1 MIDKLNIQLKREYL
15 ATGYLKIVMSRMW
28 ILVAMILMSVSCS
41 QKDAQTDHN
50 HNTPVTE
57 TGSISGLM
65 LTDSQIALA
74 NIQIQKAE
82 VRNIQ
87 EPRIINAR
95 VATNTSFSEV
105 ISSRVAGRIERL
117 YVKETG
123 KPVKQGQPLYE
134 IYSEYLLTLQEEYL
148 LAHTQANAVRN
159 QNHYKAIETAAR
171 KKLILYGLTEV
182 QVDKLATTGKKEPR
196 LTFVAP
202 TSGIVKTIGAQEGQ
216 LVSEGSKLYEIENLE
231 KLRIEA
237 ELFAN
242 EADLV
247 KAGDKLKVKVDGFE
261 ILNMEVKFLNPEFK
275 AGQQTWLLW
284 GDVKNP
290 GGLKPGM
297 PAQVWIDQHKN
308 GSITLPVQA
317 VIRSEDGTHVYIE
330 SDKNSFQPRMVKTGM
345 ENFSEVEILE
355 GLQPG
360 ERVVVSGAYLLYSEY
375 ILKYGVNPAHAH
387 NSKTLN
393 P

>member
-15 ATGYLKIVMSRMW
+15 ATGYLKVVMSRMW
-28 ILVAMILMSVSCS
+28 ILVVMILMSVSCS
-41 QKDAQTDHN
+41 QKDVETDHN
-50 HNTPVTE
+50 HNAPVTE
-57 TGSISGLM
+57 TGSIADLM

-74 NIQIQKAE
+74 NIQIQITELKD
-82 VRNIQ
+82 IQ

-95 VATNTSFSEV
+95 VAPNTSFSEV

-123 KPVKQGQPLYE
+123 RPVKQGQPLYE
-134 IYSEYLLTLQEEYL
+134 IYSESLLTLQEEYL
-148 LAHTQANAVRN
+148 LAQAQAKEVRN
-159 QNHYKAIETAAR
+159 QGHYKAIETAAR

-202 TSGIVKTIGAQEGQ
+202 TSGIVKTIDAQEGQ
-216 LVSEGSKLYEIENLE
+216 LISEGSKLYEIEDIE
-231 KLRIEA
+231 KLRVEA

-247 KAGDKLKVKVDGFE
+247 KAGDKLKVKVDGFDVM
-261 ILNMEVKFLNPEFK
+261 NMEVKFLNPEFK

-284 GDVKNP
+284 GDVNNP

-297 PAQVWIDQHKN
+297 PAQVWIDQYKN
-308 GSITLPVQA
+308 GVITLPVQA
-317 VIRSEDGTHVYIE
+317 VIRSEGGTHVYIE
-330 SDKNSFQPRMVKTGM
+330 SDNNSFQPRMVKTGM

-375 ILKYGVNPAHAH
+375 ILKYGVNPAHTH